1 MGLAVAARS
10 LNYSE
15 ITFNK
20 FLKELDEKVANKKW
34 AFGDNEKS
42 RVTWEAL
49 PFGSL
54 SATPL
59 KN

>member
-34 AFGDNEKS
+34 AFGENENP
-42 RVTWEAL
+42 VTWKV
-49 PFGSL
+49 FV
-54 SATPL
+54 
-59 KN
+59 

>member
-20 FLKELDEKVANKKW
+20 LVKELEEKVSNQNW
-34 AFGDNEKS
+34 AFGENENP
-42 RVTWEAL
+42 V
-49 PFGSL
+49 
-54 SATPL
+54 
-59 KN
+59 